1 MPKVTFSLSGQNESP
16 TKFVA
21 KARNFEI
28 VIDEPA
34 NLGGTDHGPNP
45 VEYILAGYAG
55 CLNVMGHL
63 VAKEQGIEL
72 QKLEIELEGDLDPDK
87 LFGKPTDQRAGYQ
100 EIRLKL
106 KPQTTATQEQL
117 DKWVEEVEARC
128 PVNDNL
134 ANITPIK
141 VAVEKTLGVS
151 SN

>member
-1 MPKVTFSLSGQNESP
+1 MPKVTFSLSGQNENP
-16 TKFVA
+16 TKFVG

-28 VIDEPA
+28 VIDEPE
-34 NLGGTDHGPNP
+34 NLGGTNEGPNP

-63 VAKEQGIEL
+63 IAKEQGIDL

-106 KPQTTATQEQL
+106 KPQTTASQEQL

-134 ANITPIK
+134 ANVTPIK
-141 VAVEKTLGVS
+141 VAVEKDLGVS